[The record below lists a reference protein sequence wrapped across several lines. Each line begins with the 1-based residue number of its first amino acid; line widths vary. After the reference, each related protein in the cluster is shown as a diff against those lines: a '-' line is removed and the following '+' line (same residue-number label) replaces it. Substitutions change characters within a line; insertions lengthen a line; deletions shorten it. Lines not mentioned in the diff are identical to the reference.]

1 MSDTERPLL
10 GAGLFVLANAVFAL
24 AGLFVQFA
32 STQVSSWTTVFSG
45 FLFGG
50 LVIIPFVILRRR
62 ASSFASPNLALLV
75 VRGIVSVAQIGMLFK
90 AVASISLLEA
100 MLFRETAPLW
110 IPLLSSVFLGES
122 MPRRVWPVLLCGF
135 AGVALVL
142 HPNFTTVNA
151 GYLYGL
157 AAGLLFALQILLTRR
172 LNQLGEPQDRILLY
186 IFVIGILGTFVPAA
200 QTYVEP
206 DFLTIEQLFLAGLL
220 LIISTALLVFATGYA
235 PAWLIAP
242 LGYSAVVFSA
252 LIDWLVLDKVPNL
265 VTSVGM
271 ALVIVSGVLTIRLA
285 QHGNRIEPAMAA
297 KERSS

>member
-1 MSDTERPLL
+1 MAETERPLL
-10 GAGLFVLANAVFAL
+10 GAGMFVLANAVFAL

-50 LVIIPFVILRRR
+50 IFIIPFVLIRRR
-62 ASSFASPNLALLV
+62 GSSFASPNLALLV

-90 AVASISLLEA
+90 AVASISLLET
-100 MLFRETAPLW
+100 MLFRETAPFW
-110 IPLLSSVFLGES
+110 IPLLSSIFLGEA
-122 MPRRVWPVLLCGF
+122 MPRRIWPVLLCGF
-135 AGVALVL
+135 VGVALVL
-142 HPNFTTVNA
+142 HPNIATLNA

-157 AAGLLFALQILLTRR
+157 AAGLLFAVQVLLTRR
-172 LNQLGEPQDRILLY
+172 LNKLGEPQDRILLY
-186 IFVIGILGTFVPAA
+186 IFAIGILGTFIPAA
-200 QTYVEP
+200 QTYVTP
-206 DFLTIEQLFLAGLL
+206 DYTTIVQLFIAGLF
-220 LIISTALLVFATGYA
+220 LIISTTLLVFSTAHA

-265 VTSVGM
+265 VSSVGM
-271 ALVIVSGVLTIRLA
+271 LLVIVSGVLTLRFA
-285 QHGNRIEPAMAA
+285 SYRNRIEPVMTA